1 MYTQRSLVHVHLCS
15 QSINQSINQSS
26 REGQSV
32 NAHIDSG
39 EHQARRLV
47 ALSGECS
54 SHAKVRHQDYH
65 IFRIVIG
72 RSDFLSYSCSC
83 SLMWL
88 TANNNS
94 VAACM
99 PSRARIFGL
108 RWISILSMMDIHT
121 DAKQDAKQD

>member
-1 MYTQRSLVHVHLCS
+1 MCTYA
-15 QSINQSINQSS
+15 INQSINQSS
-26 REGQSV
+26 REGQSI

-39 EHQARRLV
+39 EHLARRSV
-47 ALSGECS
+47 AQSGECS

-72 RSDFLSYSCSC
+72 RSDFSSYLCSC

-108 RWISILSMMDIHT
+108 HWISILSMMDIHT
-121 DAKQDAKQD
+121 DAKRDAKQD